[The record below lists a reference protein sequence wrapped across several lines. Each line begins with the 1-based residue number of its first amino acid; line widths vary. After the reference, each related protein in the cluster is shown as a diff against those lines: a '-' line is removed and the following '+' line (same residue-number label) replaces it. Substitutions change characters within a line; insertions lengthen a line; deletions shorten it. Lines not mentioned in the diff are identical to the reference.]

1 MFTNFYG
8 VSLEWN
14 FLWITQVIL
23 RVFNCSPK
31 SDLKAV
37 TLKTI
42 GHKKKKT
49 KKPTKNSNKPLETRK
64 MK

>member
-42 GHKKKKT
+42 GHKKKKKT
-49 KKPTKNSNKPLETRK
+49 QRTQINH
-64 MK
+64 